1 MTQDFATARVN
12 MVENQVRTNDVTDLP
27 IQDAM
32 RIIRRERLCPPG
44 KAYLA
49 YAELAVE
56 YAPGWHLMQPRDTA
70 KLLQAIYPLEGE
82 TALAIA
88 APYAAAILAKMG
100 LKTKLVLP
108 AEVDAAKI
116 AEALD
121 DSRIEIVSGDL
132 KTLSSGAGKYDVL
145 ICEGAVDTA
154 PKAWLDAIGPGG
166 RLGVIERTGPIG
178 KARLYQRG
186 DDDLVA
192 GREVFDASPPVL
204 PGFSVQPAFTF

>member
-32 RIIRRERLCPPG
+32 RVVRRERLCPPG

-56 YAPGWHLMQPRDTA
+56 YAPGWHLMQARDTA
-70 KLLQAIYPLEGE
+70 KLLQAIYPLAGE

-88 APYAAAILAKMG
+88 APYAAAILSRMG
-100 LKTKLVLP
+100 LKTKLLLP
-108 AEVDAAKI
+108 AEVDAAKV

-132 KTLSSGAGKYDVL
+132 KTLAAAETFSVL
-145 ICEGAVDTA
+145 ICEGAVDVA

-166 RLGVIERTGPIG
+166 RLGVVERTGPMG
-178 KARLYQRG
+178 RARLYQRG
-186 DDDLVA
+186 DDGLVA

-204 PGFSVQPAFTF
+204 PGFEVQPAFTF